1 MLPPQHQQ
9 LGTINFNLV
18 PRRAGMA
25 LSEEETG
32 ESSSE
37 SEGETGDR
45 DEQGDNEEEA
55 EKSTKI
61 TGAEETEKVAAGDE
75 AEKRD
80 ESMEVAG
87 ENKVDE
93 GGSTHPNGTSSS
105 KSPSRQ
111 DEGAENAEDMT

>member
-37 SEGETGDR
+37 SEGETGDG
-45 DEQGDNEEEA
+45 DEQGDNEEDA
-55 EKSTKI
+55 EKTTKI
-61 TGAEETEKVAAGDE
+61 TGAEENAAAGDE
-75 AEKRD
+75 AERRD